1 MDFIPVGLVVSA
13 HGVKGEVKFKYYNE
27 GVESIDY
34 PSLFVQAL
42 NSYSELTL
50 SRIRRQGNH
59 FIIAFNGLDTIEKS
73 AFLLKKEL
81 FVAVKDL
88 PPLEEDEYYDYELI
102 GLQVINS
109 KGKLLGKVSQI
120 MHIRQRDILVV
131 GVNQELFVPMSE
143 EHILGLSRTDGTI
156 QVREESLVEDF
167 LAK

>member
-27 GVESIDY
+27 GVGSIDY
-34 PSLFVQAL
+34 PSLFVEAL
-42 NSYSELTL
+42 GSYSELTL

-59 FIIAFNGLDTIEKS
+59 FIIAFNGLDTIEKC

-88 PPLEEDEYYDYELI
+88 PSLEEDEYYDYELI
-102 GLQVINS
+102 GLHVMNS

-131 GVNQELFVPMSE
+131 VGIEELLVPMSDDY
-143 EHILGLSRTDGTI
+143 IIGISRKDGTI
-156 QVREESLVEDF
+156 QVQEEALIEDI
-167 LAK
+167 LAE